1 MLPTAAVR
9 WASGAYAFGFLGV
22 FTYANQMG
30 FQEGVQ
36 AERERR
42 ADGVAGIAARA
53 KAPVRALLGYVVPP
67 AWTA

>member
-1 MLPTAAVR
+1 
-9 WASGAYAFGFLGV
+9 
-22 FTYANQMG
+22 MG

-42 ADGVAGIAARA
+42 ADGVAGIAAMA

-67 AWTA
+67 AWTAVSHHLLLARQPPRI